1 LIKVY
6 ALTHPLI
13 WLYDIKESVTL
24 GASLKRIAAPAP
36 ATHPYEFAKAP
47 SSAARANKSPARNCR
62 TEDAMVIREQ
72 REQRFSSDQVRQV
85 LDHVLGDDL
94 HAKRV
99 ASLSDATLGVL
110 RSSSLAVCAIGQG
123 LAAARGLNPK
133 HATKQVDRLL
143 SNPKINVDDILA
155 RWVPY
160 IVGARTAI
168 VVAMDWTDF
177 DADKQ
182 ATIMLSLIT
191 DHGRATP
198 LVWLTVDKRTL
209 KDNRS
214 LYEHRVLVRL
224 GEFLPAGIKVC
235 VVADRGFGDQKL
247 YRMLNEELC
256 FDYVIRFRGN
266 IAVTAATGETRTA
279 AAWVR
284 ENGRARVLRGAEVTA
299 DRYRVGTVV
308 CVQDPDMKQAW
319 CLAAS
324 SSDASAKELTDFYGR
339 RWGIECSLRDTK
351 DLRFGM
357 GMGSMHVNSPDRRDR
372 LWLINAF
379 AVVLLTLLG
388 AAGEALGFDRMLKTN
403 TAKRRVHSLFRQGCI
418 LYDLIPMMPEVRL
431 RTLMQRFSRMLL
443 EQPLF
448 ADVFG
453 TV

>member
-1 LIKVY
+1 
-6 ALTHPLI
+6 
-13 WLYDIKESVTL
+13 
-24 GASLKRIAAPAP
+24 
-36 ATHPYEFAKAP
+36 
-47 SSAARANKSPARNCR
+47 
-62 TEDAMVIREQ
+62 MVIRK
-72 REQRFSSDQVRQV
+72 QRFSINQVRQV
-85 LDHVLGDDL
+85 LGDVLGHDL

-110 RSSSLAVCAIGQG
+110 RGASLAVCAIGRE
-123 LAAARGLNPK
+123 LAAARSLNPK

-143 SNPKINVDDILA
+143 SNPEIKVDDILS
-155 RWVPY
+155 RWVPFV
-160 IVGARTAI
+160 VGARSSI
-168 VVAMDWTDF
+168 VVALDWTDF

-198 LVWLTVDKRTL
+198 LLWLTVDKRTL

-224 GEFLPAGIKVC
+224 AELLPADVKVC

-247 YRMLNEELC
+247 YKVLTEELC

-266 IAVTAATGETRTA
+266 IAVTATTGETRTA

-284 ENGRARVLRGAEVTA
+284 PGGRARVLRGAEVTA
-299 DRYRVGTVV
+299 DRYPVGTVV
-308 CVQDPDMKQAW
+308 CVQHPDMKQAW

-324 SSDASAKELTDFYGR
+324 TTDATAKHLIGYYGR
-339 RWGIECSLRDTK
+339 RWGIECGLRDTK

-357 GMGSMHVNSPDRRDR
+357 GMGTMHVKSPERRDR

-388 AAGEALGFDRMLKTN
+388 AAGEALGYDRMLKTN
-403 TAKRRVHSLFRQGCI
+403 TAKRRVHSLFRQGCM
-418 LYDLIPMMPEVRL
+418 LYDLIPTMPETRL
-431 RTLMQRFSRMLL
+431 RPLMQRFSQMLQD
-443 EQPLF
+443 QPLF

-453 TV
+453 PV

>member
-1 LIKVY
+1 
-6 ALTHPLI
+6 
-13 WLYDIKESVTL
+13 
-24 GASLKRIAAPAP
+24 
-36 ATHPYEFAKAP
+36 
-47 SSAARANKSPARNCR
+47 
-62 TEDAMVIREQ
+62 MVIREQ
-72 REQRFSSDQVRQV
+72 RFSFNQVRQV
-85 LDHVLGDDL
+85 LGGVLEHDL

-99 ASLSDATLGVL
+99 DSLCDATLGVL
-110 RSSSLAVCAIGQG
+110 RSASLAVCAIGQG

-155 RWVPY
+155 CWVPY
-160 IVGARTAI
+160 VIGARTSI
-168 VVAMDWTDF
+168 VAALDWTDF
-177 DADKQ
+177 EADKQ

-224 GEFLPAGIKVC
+224 AELLPAETKVC
-235 VVADRGFGDQKL
+235 IVADRGFGDQKL
-247 YRMLNEELC
+247 YRMLTEELC

-266 IAVTAATGETRTA
+266 IAVTATTGETRTA

-284 ENGRARVLRGAEVTA
+284 ANGGARVLRGAEVTA

-308 CVQDPDMKQAW
+308 CVQEPDMQQSW

-324 SSDASAKELTDFYGR
+324 SSNASARQLTGYYGR
-339 RWGIECSLRDTK
+339 RWGIECALRDTK

-357 GMGSMHVNSPDRRDR
+357 GMGAMHLKSPERRDR

-388 AAGEALGFDRMLKTN
+388 AAGEALGYDRMLKTN
-403 TAKRRVHSLFRQGCI
+403 TAKRRVHSLFRQGCM
-418 LYDLIPMMPEVRL
+418 LYDLIPMMPEIRL
-431 RTLMQRFSRMLL
+431 RPLMQRFSLMLH
-443 EQPLF
+443 ERPLF

-453 TV
+453 PV